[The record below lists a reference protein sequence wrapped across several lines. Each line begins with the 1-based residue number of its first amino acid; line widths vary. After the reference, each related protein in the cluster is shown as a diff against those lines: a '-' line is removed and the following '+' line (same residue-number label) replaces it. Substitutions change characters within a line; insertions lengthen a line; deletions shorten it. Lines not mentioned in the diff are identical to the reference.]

1 MAAGSTYTPIATTT
15 LGSTTASYTFTSI
28 PGTYTD
34 LVLVLGNV
42 NVTDAAQNLLQF
54 NSDTGSNY
62 SRTALSGQGTAPS
75 SGRTSN
81 ETSIMLET
89 TFYPS
94 FNGNKDY
101 TGIWNIMNYSNTTTY
116 KTVIGRG
123 SSASVGTGA
132 SASLWR
138 STSAITS
145 IKIQPAYGYSY
156 SSGAVFTLY
165 GIKAA

>member
-1 MAAGSTYTPIATTT
+1 MTATYEKIATTT
-15 LGSTTASYTFTSI
+15 LTGTTASYTFTSI
-28 PGTYTD
+28 PGTFTD
-34 LVLVLGNV
+34 LVLTLGNLD
-42 NVTDAAQNLLQF
+42 VTDAAQNLLQF

-62 SRTALSGQGTAPS
+62 SRTTVAGDGANTS
-75 SGRTSN
+75 SGRTTN
-81 ETSIMLET
+81 ATSIMLES

-123 SSASVGTGA
+123 SSASVGAGA
-132 SASLWR
+132 SVSLWR

-156 SSGAVFTLY
+156 NSGGVFTLY
-165 GIKAA
+165 GIKAE